1 MHRTFPGGLSY
12 PKFLRT
18 PWRLKCMLWGISYP
32 EMLQSTPMY
41 QISHVQQSPGPLS
54 TRSETVSQELSLGN
68 HLFRIGRRS
77 DCLDPPN
84 DDRHTDMMMYVPS
97 CPSMWV
103 HDVEMKCCVLC
114 SLLPISHGWRQLESQ
129 IEKCIKRFKTD
140 YKIQLKKSGTGWDG
154 WTSSWELKVARRRKS
169 SQAGTLWEHSTETF
183 QMYVSDI
190 SNLGKLH

>member
-68 HLFRIGRRS
+68 HLFRSGRRS

-103 HDVEMKCCVLC
+103 HDRWDEMLCVMFPTAYKPWVKAVGKSNWKVHQKIFNAAQR
-114 SLLPISHGWRQLESQ
+114 SLTANHKS
-129 IEKCIKRFKTD
+129 FK
-140 YKIQLKKSGTGWDG
+140 YH
-154 WTSSWELKVARRRKS
+154 VHCAP
-169 SQAGTLWEHSTETF
+169 
-183 QMYVSDI
+183 
-190 SNLGKLH
+190 